1 MIRAI
6 DTQLDFTETS
16 IGCWIE
22 LDEIFNLA
30 ADLDEKNAE
39 VFEDARG

>member
-1 MIRAI
+1 MIRATDAPPI
-6 DTQLDFTETS
+6 RIAHS

-30 ADLDEKNAE
+30 AAPDEKNAE